1 MVVFSLVAATDFP
14 HHYPENRHR
23 SSVDFG
29 QRIFLLPA
37 VFGCRR
43 AHRAEISNWRV
54 YTWIS
59 AI

>member
-1 MVVFSLVAATDFP
+1 MVIFSLVAATDFP

-37 VFGCRR
+37 VLLPPGPPGG
-43 AHRAEISNWRV
+43 NQ
-54 YTWIS
+54 
-59 AI
+59 